1 MINIHGPCD
10 ILEGL
15 LDYFSWD
22 WFDDEI
28 LIYVHW

>member
-1 MINIHGPCD
+1 MINIHGSCD

-15 LDYFSWD
+15 LDYLSWD